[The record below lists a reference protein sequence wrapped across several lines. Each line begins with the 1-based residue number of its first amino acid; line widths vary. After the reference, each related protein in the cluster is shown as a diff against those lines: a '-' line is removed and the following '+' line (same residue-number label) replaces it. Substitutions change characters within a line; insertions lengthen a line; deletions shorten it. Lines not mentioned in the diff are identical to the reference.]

1 MKLAVLA
8 DIHGNLPALQT
19 VAEHIK
25 RWRPDAVVMA
35 GDVVNRGPR
44 PVECWRFVQEKVKA
58 QGWQLV
64 RGNHE
69 EYVASQANNPNP
81 PGSPEFEIA
90 RSSYWTYHKF
100 NGEVSALNALPFSLN
115 LFAPDG
121 SEVRVAHASMRGS
134 RDGIYP
140 STPDPELI
148 QQVGA
153 PPPALFV
160 VGHTHRP
167 LTRQVNGTQVVNVGS
182 VGLPFDGDPRASY
195 ARFVWQDGG
204 WQAEIIRLGY
214 DRAQA
219 ERDFFDTGF
228 YDESGALTKLMVVEL
243 RNAQS
248 QIGEWTVAYQA
259 QVVAGEMGLE
269 ESVERFL
276 ALPCSPS
283 PRQIKRQ

>member
-1 MKLAVLA
+1 MRLAVLA

-19 VAEHIK
+19 VADHIE
-25 RWRPDAVVMA
+25 RWRPEGVVLA

-44 PVECWRFVQEKVKA
+44 PVECWRFVQEKVKT

-69 EYVASQANNPNP
+69 EYVVSQATNTHA

-90 RSSYWTYHKF
+90 RSSFWTYQKF
-100 NGEVSALNALPFSLN
+100 NGEVSALNDLPFSLD
-115 LFAPDG
+115 LPSPG
-121 SEVRVAHASMRGS
+121 GGVRVAHASMRGS

-140 STPDPELI
+140 WTTDEELS
-148 QQVGA
+148 QQVGS

-167 LTRQVNGTQVVNVGS
+167 LTRQVNGAQVVNVGS
-182 VGLPFDGDPRASY
+182 VGLPFDGDPRAGY
-195 ARFVWQDGG
+195 AQFVWQAGS
-204 WQAEIIRLGY
+204 WQAEIVRPDY

-228 YDESGALTKLMVVEL
+228 YDEGGALAKLMVREL
-243 RNAQS
+243 RIAQS
-248 QIGEWTVAYQA
+248 QIGEWTVAWQA
-259 QVVAGEMGLE
+259 KVVAGEIGLE

-276 ALPCSPS
+276 AEGSNVT
-283 PRQIKRQ
+283 KTD